1 MLTEA
6 INAVSSLDA
15 FATYMDSW
23 WAPNKF
29 HELIGTQWNVP
40 PINRDDIAHRIRR
53 LSDNIKN
60 TPNETFDI
68 SLRRQ
73 LGELP
78 FQISYFQQHVLPQ
91 MQSTN
96 IQTCISILDT
106 ILGNIERGM
115 PVMIPDTNWET
126 VERSGQ
132 IPRQFA
138 QRIRN
143 LEARLNNLE
152 PRGEE
157 LEVQVRV
164 IADAHQAA
172 LELPT
177 DMESLSEAMRDVGT
191 QRERSEKFAVDAE
204 DNYKQVSSILE
215 DIRASSEE
223 SIKLVENIS
232 GAYHAATTS
241 GLAASFADRAYRL
254 NTTTWVWVGLLL
266 FALLSGSV
274 IGYLRLEVLQTL
286 IQDSKVTGERL
297 WLNAAMSFLAIAAPV
312 WFAWLATKQIGQR
325 FRLAEDY
332 AFKAAV
338 AKAYEGY
345 RREAARLDT
354 DLEKRLFASAL
365 DRLEEAPLRFIST
378 DEFSSPYQE
387 MLASPGLQRML
398 EKFPDV
404 RASVLELVKRAG
416 GAKVT
421 EPPAS

>member
-338 AKAYEGY
+338 AKAYEGT
-345 RREAARLDT
+345 AGRL
-354 DLEKRLFASAL
+354 L
-365 DRLEEAPLRFIST
+365 
-378 DEFSSPYQE
+378 
-387 MLASPGLQRML
+387 
-398 EKFPDV
+398 
-404 RASVLELVKRAG
+404 VLIP
-416 GAKVT
+416 T
-421 EPPAS
+421 